1 MAFRQLAYLPDR
13 RSTRIEQSVHVTVC
27 GLDAS
32 RTPYQEKVST
42 LSVSCHGCRYLSRNE
57 VLLGDIAA
65 VEVVQA
71 IPGRPKGSAPARV
84 RSVRR
89 LGANEKLFDV
99 AVELE
104 SPQDIWNLTSPPQDW
119 SEFSKPAP
127 PVEST
132 RELRIVPRPEA
143 PRTPAP
149 KQITSGPFRLSD
161 SLDRGTAAPLPP
173 LLAQLAAGL
182 RGQTASAPGA
192 FGRAATVSEARR
204 ESVDQ
209 LCSQVECKAMEI
221 LESLARACIEG
232 LSSRTNHFSETR
244 HTREALGQI
253 PKADWL
259 ERFDRE
265 IAKALRRPVR

>member
-1 MAFRQLAYLPDR
+1 VAFRQLAYLPDR
-13 RSTRIEQSVHVTVC
+13 RSTRIEQSVHVTVR

-32 RTPYQEKVST
+32 RAPYQEKIST

-57 VLLGDIAA
+57 VLLGDIAT
-65 VEVVQA
+65 VEVVQP
-71 IPGRPKGSAPARV
+71 IPGRPKGSAAVRV

-104 SPQDIWNLTSPPQDW
+104 SPQDIWSLTSPPQDW
-119 SEFSKPAP
+119 SEFSKPAT

-149 KQITSGPFRLSD
+149 RRITAEPFRLSD
-161 SLDRGTAAPLPP
+161 ALTSGAAAPLPP

-182 RGQTASAPGA
+182 REQTASSPGEA
-192 FGRAATVSEARR
+192 RRAATDSEARR

-209 LCSQVECKAMEI
+209 LCSQIECKAMEI
-221 LESLARACIEG
+221 LESLARACVEG
-232 LSSRTNHFSETR
+232 LSSRTNHVSEAR
-244 HTREALGQI
+244 HTREALRRI

-259 ERFDRE
+259 ERFDQE